1 MDEPRPS
8 TDPDGATARAGDGT
22 GDGGARN
29 LPTVTEVEV
38 RRIPRADDDAAEP
51 ARPKQTT
58 KLRYALALCVA
69 LFADTIGSPF
79 GEGFA
84 VAFDLGIALAIV
96 FLLGFR
102 IELLFALLLEA
113 VPGLGLFPS
122 WLVAVPMIWV
132 RTGGA
137 STGFGASPP
146 TIPPRGAQPT
156 AQGEAGER
164 PR

>member
-1 MDEPRPS
+1 MDDQKPS
-8 TDPDGATARAGDGT
+8 TDLPSVPERAGD
-22 GDGGARN
+22 DARGG
-29 LPTVTEVEV
+29 LPMATQVEA
-38 RRIPRADDDAAEP
+38 RRIPRAEDSDGGPDSGAP
-51 ARPKQTT
+51 RPKHTT

-122 WLVAVPMIWV
+122 WLIAVPMIWV

-137 STGFGASPP
+137 STGFGVSPP
-146 TIPPRGAQPT
+146 TIPPRGARPS
-156 AQGEAGER
+156 AQGDAGER

>member
-1 MDEPRPS
+1 MNDQKPS
-8 TDPDGATARAGDGT
+8 TELPGAPERAGDGAS
-22 GDGGARN
+22 GGLPMVTQVEARR
-29 LPTVTEVEV
+29 V
-38 RRIPRADDDAAEP
+38 PRAEDQVAGAS
-51 ARPKQTT
+51 RPKQTT

-69 LFADTIGSPF
+69 LFADSIGAPF

-84 VAFDLGIALAIV
+84 VAFDLGIGLAIA

-102 IELLFALLLEA
+102 IELLLALLLEA
-113 VPGLGLFPS
+113 IPGLGLFPS

-146 TIPPRGAQPT
+146 TLPPR
-156 AQGEAGER
+156 R
-164 PR
+164 

>member
-1 MDEPRPS
+1 MDDQKPPTDLPS
-8 TDPDGATARAGDGT
+8 TPQGAGDVANAG
-22 GDGGARN
+22 
-29 LPTVTEVEV
+29 LPRVTQVEA
-38 RRIPRADDDAAEP
+38 RRIPRAEDAP
-51 ARPKQTT
+51 AGAVRPRQTT

-69 LFADTIGSPF
+69 LFADSIGAPF

-84 VAFDLGIALAIV
+84 VAFDLGIGLAIA

-102 IELLFALLLEA
+102 VELLFALLLEA
-113 VPGLGLFPS
+113 IPGLGLFPS

-146 TIPPRGAQPT
+146 TAPPRG
-156 AQGEAGER
+156 
-164 PR
+164 

>member
-1 MDEPRPS
+1 MDDQKPS
-8 TDPDGATARAGDGT
+8 TDLPGAPERAGDGAS
-22 GDGGARN
+22 GG
-29 LPTVTEVEV
+29 LPTVTQVEA
-38 RRIPRADDDAAEP
+38 RRVPRAEDSDKGADAGAS
-51 ARPKQTT
+51 RPKQTT

-69 LFADTIGSPF
+69 LFADTIGAPF

-84 VAFDLGIALAIV
+84 VAFDLCIGLAIA

-113 VPGLGLFPS
+113 IPGLGLFPS

-132 RTGGA
+132 RSGGA

-146 TIPPRGAQPT
+146 TAPPRG
-156 AQGEAGER
+156 
-164 PR
+164 

>member
-1 MDEPRPS
+1 MDDQKPS
-8 TDPDGATARAGDGT
+8 TDLPSVPDHAGDGAS
-22 GDGGARN
+22 DGLPMVTQVEARR
-29 LPTVTEVEV
+29 V
-38 RRIPRADDDAAEP
+38 PRAEDSDKGADAGAS
-51 ARPKQTT
+51 RPKQTT

-69 LFADTIGSPF
+69 LFADTIGAPF

-84 VAFDLGIALAIV
+84 VAFDLGIGLAIA

-113 VPGLGLFPS
+113 IPGLGLFPS

-132 RTGGA
+132 RSGGA

-146 TIPPRGAQPT
+146 TAPPRG
-156 AQGEAGER
+156 
-164 PR
+164 